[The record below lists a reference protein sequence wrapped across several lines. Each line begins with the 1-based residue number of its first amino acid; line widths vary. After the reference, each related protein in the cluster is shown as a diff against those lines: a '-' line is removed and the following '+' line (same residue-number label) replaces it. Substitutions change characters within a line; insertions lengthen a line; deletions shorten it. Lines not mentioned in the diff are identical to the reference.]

1 MALEDPLEKLF
12 KEEKKGIKQTVSPK
26 RKRRRSKKRSKKR
39 SRSSRKRRSPK
50 KCKCGKT
57 CNRKTCKCRCKTC
70 K

>member
-1 MALEDPLEKLF
+1 MALEDALEKLF
-12 KEEKKGIKQTVSPK
+12 KDVKKGIKQTVSPK
-26 RKRRRSKKRSKKR
+26 RKRRRSKKR

-57 CNRKTCKCRCKTC
+57 CSRKTCKCRCKTC